1 MAFSL
6 LASDVS
12 VETDPDEQLRAQR
25 RRSAVVDGMLIEVA
39 ADRDG
44 P

>member
-1 MAFSL
+1 MAFSFL
-6 LASDVS
+6 GLDVS
-12 VETDPDEQLRAQR
+12 VETVLYEQLRAQR
-25 RRSAVVDGMLIEVA
+25 RRSAVVDETPTEVA